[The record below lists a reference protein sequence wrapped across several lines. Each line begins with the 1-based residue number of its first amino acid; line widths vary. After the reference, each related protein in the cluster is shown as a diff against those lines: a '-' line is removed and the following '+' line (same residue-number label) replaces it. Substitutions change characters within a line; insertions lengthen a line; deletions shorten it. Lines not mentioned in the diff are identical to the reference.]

1 MEELQLYDKA
11 TPDQERFFK
20 QLFDQAQGTLI
31 VLSAV
36 PTGNALQAGQW
47 GTFGTDIYCV
57 TPAGVKIKLTGS
69 SWS

>member
-1 MEELQLYDKA
+1 MEELQLPDKT
-11 TPDQERFFK
+11 TPDMERFYK
-20 QLFDQAQGTLI
+20 QLFDQAQGSLITLR
-31 VLSAV
+31 AV
-36 PTGNALQAGQW
+36 PTGDALNPGQW